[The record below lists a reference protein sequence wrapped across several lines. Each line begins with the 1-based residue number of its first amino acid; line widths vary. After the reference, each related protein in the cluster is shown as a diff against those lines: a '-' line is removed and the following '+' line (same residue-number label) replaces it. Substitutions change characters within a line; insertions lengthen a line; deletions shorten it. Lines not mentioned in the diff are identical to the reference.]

1 MEENIPVMNLI
12 TSVNMNV
19 SKGSS
24 QRHTLHNKIE
34 WQSG

>member
-1 MEENIPVMNLI
+1 MEENIPVINLI
-12 TSVNMNV
+12 TSINMKV

-24 QRHTLHNKIE
+24 QRHTLNNKIE